1 MTTTQELL
9 YGLTLTAPGRTRQM
23 VAMLLHVASHVLG
36 RLAVRLLHEDT
47 RTEADPVLEFYAQAG
62 APEGALYVD
71 GQLVGTLQGVSRL

>member
-9 YGLTLTAPGRTRQM
+9 YGLTLAAPGRTRQM
-23 VAMLLHVASHVLG
+23 VAMLLHMVSHGLG

-47 RTEADPVLEFYAQAG
+47 RTEADPVLEFYAQSG

-71 GQLVGTLQGVSRL
+71 GELVGTLEGVTRL